1 MKVLVTGATGNLGSK
16 IVESLLA
23 QVPASN
29 IVVSVRDI
37 HSEKAQAYQAQGI
50 DVRLGDFE
58 QPETLEA
65 AFAGV
70 DRVFIMSTFGDFET
84 IMRQHTNAVEA
95 AKAAGV
101 KQIVYPSVTRAA
113 SSDFFLAGMHYA
125 REEVIVKS
133 GIPYVFLRNNWYVE
147 NELATIQGCI
157 AGAPWVTSAG
167 EGKIGWVYRPDLA
180 EAAAN
185 VLATDGH
192 DNKVYELS
200 GENLTQQQFV
210 DTLSDVLGKKVTLL
224 AVDDTS
230 FGEML
235 KSAGVP
241 EAYIPMLLMTQ
252 KGIRESGL
260 EVTSSDLETLLGR
273 PTTSLK
279 DALTQLVT
287 VTQ

>member
-16 IVESLLA
+16 IVESLLP
-23 QVPASN
+23 QVSAAN
-29 IVVSVRDI
+29 IAVGVRDI
-37 HSEKAQAYQAQGI
+37 HSEKAQTYQAQGI

-58 QPETLEA
+58 KPETLAA

-70 DRVFIMSTFGDFET
+70 DRLFIMSTFGDFET

-101 KQIVYPSVTRAA
+101 KQIVYPSVTRAG

-125 REEVIVKS
+125 REEAIIKS

-147 NELATIQGCI
+147 NELGTIQGCI

-185 VLATDGH
+185 VLVTEGH
-192 DNKVYELS
+192 DHKTYELS

-210 DTLSDVLGKKVTLL
+210 DALSEVLGRQVPLL
-224 AVDDTS
+224 AVDDAA
-230 FGEML
+230 FAEML

-241 EAYIPMLLMTQ
+241 EAYIPMLVMTQ
-252 KGIRESGL
+252 KGIREGGL
-260 EVTSSDLETLLGR
+260 EATSSDLATLLGR
-273 PTTSLK
+273 PITTVK
-279 DALTQLVT
+279 EALAQLIT
-287 VTQ
+287 VQ